1 MYWFF
6 LGNSEKKILILSKR
20 EIFIQ
25 FFKYC
30 TKKLKSLHVINWLR
44 RKKRESLIYIY
55 SNAKH

>member
-44 RKKRESLIYIY
+44 GIKAREFNLYLQ
-55 SNAKH
+55 